1 MVEPA
6 DVQNR
11 LQSVE
16 QELAAAH
23 ATIRQLQQAEQHKA
37 EALSSA
43 QAQLLLY
50 AADLHQAYTLERART
65 TELERTML
73 DLVVGMVNV
82 VEARD
87 TYTGGHS
94 QRVTQYAQGLS
105 RVLGWSNAQLQV
117 LEMGGRLH
125 DIGKIGIPDRIL
137 QKAGPLTAAEY
148 REMQTHVV
156 IGMRIL
162 DGVRSLAAALP
173 YVSYHHEHYDGQGY
187 PFGLAGAAIPV
198 EGRLLAVADALDAI
212 TSARPYRAA
221 RPLEDGLQEI
231 LAHRGT
237 QFDPEMVDALQVAYA
252 SGLLCPAPAADSE
265 DPVGPACE
273 LKPAPPWVP
282 VTGTSEWVRRLLI
295 STSS

>member
-1 MVEPA
+1 
-6 DVQNR
+6 
-11 LQSVE
+11 VE
-16 QELAAAH
+16 QELAAAQ
-23 ATIRQLQQAEQHKA
+23 ATIRHLQQAEQHKA
-37 EALSSA
+37 EALNSA

-50 AADLHQAYTLERART
+50 ATDLHQAYTLERART

-94 QRVTQYAQGLS
+94 QRVTQYALGLA
-105 RVLGWSNAQLQV
+105 RVLGWPDAQLQV

-137 QKAGPLTAAEY
+137 QKTGPLTAAEY

-173 YVSYHHEHYDGQGY
+173 YVSYHHEHYDGRGY
-187 PFGLAGAAIPV
+187 PFGLAGTAIPV

-212 TSARPYRAA
+212 TSARPYRAP
-221 RPLEDGLQEI
+221 RPIDDGVQEI

-252 SGLLCPAPAADSE
+252 SGLLCPAPLPATDLNA
-265 DPVGPACE
+265 GPASN
-273 LKPAPPWVP
+273 LTPSAPWVP
-282 VTGTSEWVRRLLI
+282 VTGTSEWVRRLLF